1 MDVKLHFRFNN
12 NMVQKE
18 KKNTHKNTRTSV
30 GINFPVFIFK
40 VNKMEVPVPD
50 QHPAVVADRQPPL
63 QVVEVKMEGVGM
75 KERPREIYEVSPGD
89 KVSVTGSMCGLSTRQ
104 AVEADIR
111 VSVQVHAPVVCKAV
125 VECFYIYYIYRL
137 SAKRC
142 A

>member
-1 MDVKLHFRFNN
+1 M
-12 NMVQKE
+12 
-18 KKNTHKNTRTSV
+18 